1 MPTLILKKTSPL
13 EGVVA
18 GEKAT
23 LDLPIGPRY
32 NKVILEATV
41 KPDAAAVAGLDDI
54 CGLIKL
60 QIDGK
65 TQREATA
72 TEMVALYERYGAE
85 YGLETEN
92 LDNPG
97 NPLAAGDKA
106 RFRFT
111 MFFAEPWRKEYAAD
125 KVMSLPTRWA
135 NGQALRTLQ
144 IEIAV
149 PDTTGAT
156 LHNIVAYASVDGV
169 LGSVDAN
176 GAPIL
181 NLSKWYRETIIYTAS
196 GDRHLVN
203 LPKRDLYQELDF
215 FTQSGDPISNVKIKV
230 DGAEILDVPKV
241 VNDLDL
247 VYHGINRAA
256 ISDDRFDVI
265 FDRDD
270 LPNSAFNMNGVR
282 ELEVII
288 TLSNAA
294 AANKAISLIRQT
306 YGPRD

>member
-13 EGVVA
+13 EGVVP

-32 NKVILEATV
+32 NKIIFEATV
-41 KPDAAAVAGLDDI
+41 KPSGAVATVADI
-54 CGLIKL
+54 VGLIKL
-60 QIDGK
+60 QLDGK

-72 TEMVALYERYGAE
+72 VELIALYERYGEEFAME
-85 YGLETEN
+85 VEN

-97 NPLAAGDKA
+97 NPLGSGDKA
-106 RFRFT
+106 RFRFA
-111 MFFAEPWRKEYAAD
+111 MFFGEPWRKEYAAD
-125 KVMSLPTRWA
+125 KVMSLPTRWV

-144 IEIAV
+144 IELEV
-149 PDTTGAT
+149 PDKTGYT
-156 LHNIVAYASVDGV
+156 LHDIKAYASVDGV
-169 LGSVDAN
+169 LGAVDAN
-176 GAPIL
+176 NAPIVNL
-181 NLSKWYRETIIYTAS
+181 NKWYRETIIYTAA

-215 FTQSGDPISNVKIKV
+215 FTQTGDPISNIKIKV
-230 DGAEILDVPKV
+230 DGNEILDAPKA

-247 VYHGINRAA
+247 VLHGINRAA
-256 ISDDRFDVI
+256 LSDDRFDVI

-288 TLSNAA
+288 TLANAA
-294 AANKAISLIRQT
+294 ATNKSITLIRQT